1 MSGQDRTRRFRAF
14 GLAVTADLALPGV
27 TDSLDG
33 GGDRAVR
40 IALAEPSELRRRFSG
55 DPVATWETTLADG
68 AGLRYDRGAAGDH
81 RVVYGETV
89 FHLDDAATT
98 VLCAPADRDDA
109 AWQRQLLDTVLFTA
123 SFIRGVELLHAGA
136 VVTPRGAVALAG
148 RTGAGKSSLVAEL
161 MRRGHRLLSD
171 DVVAVEAAGHA
182 VMAFPGPAVMNL
194 PAGRSDLAEIGVR
207 VVARFDAEDEQ
218 WVVVPGAARDA
229 SPLAALFVLDPGG
242 PQTGVQAVSDATFLD
257 LAPYT
262 ISLPHGRARAQ
273 RRFDVLSTLA
283 DGVPVNRLSRGPSAS
298 PGVLADHFE
307 RWLGLR
313 GADSGG

>member
-1 MSGQDRTRRFRAF
+1 VSGQDRTRGFRAF

-27 TDSLDG
+27 TDSLDD
-33 GGDRAVR
+33 GGDRAVHIR
-40 IALAEPSELRRRFSG
+40 LAEPSEVRERFSG

-68 AGLRYDRGAAGDH
+68 AGLRYDLGPAGDH

-89 FHLDDAATT
+89 FHLDDVAAV
-98 VLCAPADRDDA
+98 VLCAIPDRAAA
-109 AWQRQLLDTVLFTA
+109 AWQRQLLDTVLFTV
-123 SFIRGVELLHAGA
+123 SFVRGFELLHAGA
-136 VVTPRGAVALAG
+136 VVTSRGAVALAG

-171 DVVAVEAAGHA
+171 DVVAVDAPGDG

-194 PAGRSDLAEIGVR
+194 PAGRSDLEELGAHVI
-207 VVARFDAEDEQ
+207 ARFDAEDEQ
-218 WVVVPGAARDA
+218 WVVIRGAAREP

-262 ISLPHGRARAQ
+262 ISLPHDRHRAQ
-273 RRFDVLSTLA
+273 RRFDALSTLA
-283 DGVPVNRLSRGPSAS
+283 DRVPVNRLSRGPRAS
-298 PGVLADHFE
+298 PEVLADHVE